1 MSALVTGRSA
11 PSGARRELEGGRG
24 QANPW
29 DRARGATASSG
40 KRHDTMIHE
49 VLASVDTRMP
59 SATTDNKMVDEGGFQ
74 HNNRRRHFKRHRG
87 MGGKG

>member
-1 MSALVTGRSA
+1 
-11 PSGARRELEGGRG
+11 
-24 QANPW
+24 
-29 DRARGATASSG
+29 
-40 KRHDTMIHE
+40 MIHE